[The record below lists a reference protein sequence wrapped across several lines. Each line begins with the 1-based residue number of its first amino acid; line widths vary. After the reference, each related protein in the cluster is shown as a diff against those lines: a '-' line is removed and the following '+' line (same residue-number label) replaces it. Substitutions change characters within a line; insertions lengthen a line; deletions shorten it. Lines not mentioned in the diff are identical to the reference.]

1 MKCFCMDLLHMLI
14 LAVLLASPTEA
25 NLFHFNVLGP
35 DATTEA
41 IQALDTDKSG
51 RVERAEVEAFAHT
64 QGLSVQE
71 VQAEF
76 GTLDTNHD
84 GELDATE
91 ISRTLYDK
99 DVSHGVVSASNA
111 VVPPVSALNGVASL
125 PPVSSLNAVASP
137 LPDRTDKQAVEE
149 VAKQRAGRTLAEV
162 FSREAAKSL
171 TKQDEDVQKAASLEE
186 AARALRGQ
194 AAEIRRTAAMQTEKA
209 AADAA
214 TDVFQKAEGQV
225 RQLEKETAEAAA
237 QASKQRTL
245 AKQAMESAV
254 AAQAA
259 MAASVHQLQR
269 EETAH

>member
-1 MKCFCMDLLHMLI
+1 MKCFCMDFI
-14 LAVLLASPTEA
+14 PTVISAVLFASLTEA

-51 RVERAEVEAFAHT
+51 RVEKAEVEAFAHT

-99 DVSHGVVSASNA
+99 DVNHGAVSASNA
-111 VVPPVSALNGVASL
+111 IAPPVSALN
-125 PPVSSLNAVASP
+125 AVTSP
-137 LPDRTDKQAVEE
+137 LPDRSDKQAVEE

-194 AAEIRRTAAMQTEKA
+194 AAEIRRTAAIQTEKA

-225 RQLEKETAEAAA
+225 RQLEKETTEAAE
-237 QASKQRTL
+237 QASKQRAL
-245 AKQAMESAV
+245 ARQAMESAV

-269 EETAH
+269 EETAR

>member
-1 MKCFCMDLLHMLI
+1 MKSSSRELI
-14 LAVLLASPTEA
+14 STLTLAVLFASPTA
-25 NLFHFNVLGP
+25 AKSSFHINILSP
-35 DATTEA
+35 DATAEA

-51 RVERAEVEAFAHT
+51 RVEKAEVESFAHA
-64 QGLSVQE
+64 QGLSVEE

-76 GTLDTNHD
+76 GTLDANHD

-99 DVSHGVVSASNA
+99 DVNRGA
-111 VVPPVSALNGVASL
+111 VGALNGAANVLPDHTGKAALNTAVPPV
-125 PPVSSLNAVASP
+125 
-137 LPDRTDKQAVEE
+137 PDRTDKQAVKE

-171 TKQDEDVQKAASLEE
+171 TQQDADVQKAASLEE
-186 AARALRGQ
+186 TARALRGQ
-194 AAEIRRTAAMQTEKA
+194 AAEIRRTATAQTAKA

-225 RQLEKETAEAAA
+225 HQLEKETAEAAE
-237 QASKQRTL
+237 QALKQRAL
-245 AKQAMESAV
+245 AKQAMEGAV

-259 MAASVHQLQR
+259 MAASVHQLQGQ
-269 EETAH
+269 ETS

>member
-1 MKCFCMDLLHMLI
+1 MKRSSREFI
-14 LAVLLASPTEA
+14 STVTLAVFLASPTEA
-25 NLFHFNVLGP
+25 KFSFHFNVLSP
-35 DATTEA
+35 DATSEA

-51 RVERAEVEAFAHT
+51 RVEKAEVEAFANA
-64 QGLSVQE
+64 QGLSVEE

-76 GTLDTNHD
+76 GTLDANHD

-99 DVSHGVVSASNA
+99 DANHGVVSALHAA
-111 VVPPVSALNGVASL
+111 VP
-125 PPVSSLNAVASP
+125 P
-137 LPDRTDKQAVEE
+137 LPDRTDEQAVKE

-171 TKQDEDVQKAASLEE
+171 TKQDEDVQKAAALEE

-194 AAEIRRTAAMQTEKA
+194 AAEIRRTAATQTEKA

-225 RQLEKETAEAAA
+225 HQLEKETAEAAE
-237 QASKQRTL
+237 QASKQRSL
-245 AKQAMESAV
+245 AKQAMEGAV

-269 EETAH
+269 EETAR